1 MPEYREKM
9 RYENNKGEQGRT
21 VMETVMKE
29 QDKRAVESMCRCG
42 LDLEGVIAVFP
53 MFSKEDVA
61 AVYQSVKRLDTDTKV
76 GAGISI
82 NCSR

>member
-21 VMETVMKE
+21 VMKTVMKE

-61 AVYQSVKRLDTDTKV
+61 TVYQSVKRPDTGTKE
-76 GAGISI
+76 GADISI
-82 NCSR
+82 NCS